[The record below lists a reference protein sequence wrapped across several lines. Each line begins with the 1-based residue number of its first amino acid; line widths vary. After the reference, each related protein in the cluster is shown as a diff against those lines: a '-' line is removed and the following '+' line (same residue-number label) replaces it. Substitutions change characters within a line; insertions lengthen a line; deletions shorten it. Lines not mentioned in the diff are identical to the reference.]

1 MHTSKSDQPVET
13 RCACDWIEVTLVQIQ
28 SMEKEFQ
35 LDIAKDWTWS
45 FDGTYC
51 TAKP

>member
-13 RCACDWIEVTLVQIQ
+13 RCSCDWIEVTLVEIQ

-35 LDIAKDWTWS
+35 PDIAKD
-45 FDGTYC
+45 
-51 TAKP
+51 